1 MVVDIQISCQRIGA
15 RILTRMLRIIEVLTQ
30 VC

>member
-1 MVVDIQISCQRIGA
+1 MVVDIQISCQKIGA
-15 RILTRMLRIIEVLTQ
+15 LTRMLKIIEVLTQ